1 MLNWRELDA
10 EEVELC
16 VRKGLAGEAG
26 LLPTGFLDTHQWLPL
41 QDLPGI
47 SISGGFERA
56 QFRMACLV
64 DDAAEVPHFALI
76 DPAALPANCRTV
88 NGLRNLLKG
97 SSLPDSAIGDI
108 YLDDRF
114 VLAIARDLNLDE
126 LGIEAEYRGLAPE
139 LALREE
145 RLTAASLRADAVIS
159 AAFRVSRAETQ
170 KAIQYGFVY
179 SDFEPLH
186 KRTQELKPGMRL
198 VYRTRGSLD
207 IMDSGIN
214 PRSGR
219 SWLSIRRLTQ

>member
-1 MLNWRELDA
+1 MFNWSELEA

-16 VRKGLAGEAG
+16 VKRGLAGESG

-41 QDLPGI
+41 QGI
-47 SISGGFERA
+47 SSLRIDGGFEQA
-56 QFRMACLV
+56 QFRLAFRDE
-64 DDAAEVPHFALI
+64 DDAAPHFAVI

-88 NGLRNLLKG
+88 NGLRNLLRG
-97 SSLPDSAIGDI
+97 SSLPDCVIGDI

-114 VLAIARDLNLDE
+114 VLAITRDLNLE
-126 LGIEAEYRGLAPE
+126 QVGIDAEYCGLAPA

-145 RLTAASLRADAVIS
+145 RLTAASLRADAVVS

-179 SDFEPLH
+179 SEFEPLH
-186 KRTQELKPGMRL
+186 KRTQELKPGTRL
-198 VYRTRGSLD
+198 VYRTKGSLD
-207 IMDSGIN
+207 ITDAGIN

-219 SWLSIRRLTQ
+219 SWLMIRRLTQ